1 MVKAEMKKL
10 FLFIPFLLLFLTS
23 CEKKLIPKVKTNNK
37 EIFQDLWSYV
47 DKGYPFFLERDI
59 AWDSVYKICNPQ
71 IYDTLTER
79 QMFDIC
85 ARMLDTLQDGSVK
98 LYSGFSEYFYNYY
111 IKAPA
116 NFNEG
121 LLERNYWQGY
131 QKAGPLLFKVIDT
144 VGYIYYGSFKDR
156 ISDAQMDIVVN
167 KFVNDSVKGVILDI
181 RNNLG
186 GDPENLLTIYKRI
199 DIPDTFH
206 KIETL
211 LYETVYKNGPKHD
224 KFTNVSDTWVTE
236 NIEGR
241 FPAGKFILLT
251 NRKCYG
257 MATLAASGCQAYPN
271 GKVMGDT
278 TGGGSGYP
286 LLYELANGW
295 RVEIPGSK
303 SLTGAGQ
310 FLHDGIA
317 PDTVIYMAPADEAA
331 GHDTILDAAIAEAK
345 KQR

>member
-1 MVKAEMKKL
+1 MRKL
-10 FLFIPFLLLFLTS
+10 FLFIPIFLFLFTS
-23 CEKKLIPKVKTNNK
+23 CEKKLIPKVKDTPK
-37 EIFQDLWSYV
+37 DIFHDLWSYV
-47 DKGYPFFLERDI
+47 DKGYPFFLEKDI
-59 AWDSVYKICNPQ
+59 AWDTVYKIYNPQ
-71 IYDTLTER
+71 VYDTFTDKQL
-79 QMFDIC
+79 FDVC

-98 LYSGFSEYFYNYY
+98 LYTGFAEYFHNYY
-111 IKAPA
+111 INAPA

-121 LLERNYWQGY
+121 LLERNYWKNY
-131 QKAGPLLFKVIDT
+131 QKAGPLLFTEIDS

-156 ISDAQMDIVVN
+156 ITDEQMDIVVN
-167 KFVNDSVKGVILDI
+167 RFVNDSVKGVILDI

-206 KIETL
+206 KTETL

-236 NIEGR
+236 NASGLFPQGR
-241 FPAGKFILLT
+241 FILLT

-257 MATLAASGCQAYPN
+257 MSTLASSGCQAFPN
-271 GKVMGDT
+271 GRVIGDT

-295 RVEIPGSK
+295 RIEIPGSK
-303 SLTGAGQ
+303 SLSYNGK
-310 FLHDGIA
+310 FLENGMA
-317 PDTVIYMAPADEAA
+317 PDTVVNMNPTDEAN

-345 KQR
+345 KKQP

>member
-1 MVKAEMKKL
+1 ML
-10 FLFIPFLLLFLTS
+10 FTS
-23 CEKKLIPKVKTNNK
+23 CEKQLMPEVKTNNK
-37 EIFQDLWSYV
+37 EIFQELWSYV
-47 DKGYPFFLERDI
+47 DKGYPLFLEKDI
-59 AWDSVYKICNPQ
+59 AWDTVYNIYKPL
-71 IYDTLTER
+71 IYDTLTDR

-98 LYSGFSEYFYNYY
+98 LYTGFAEYFYNYY

-121 LLERNYWQGY
+121 LLERNYWLGY

-144 VGYIYYGSFKDR
+144 VGYIYYGSFKER
-156 ISDAQMDIVVN
+156 ITDEQMDIIVN
-167 KFVNDSVKGVILDI
+167 RFVNDSVKGVILDI

-206 KIETL
+206 KTETL
-211 LYETVYKNGPKHD
+211 LYQTVYKTGPKHD
-224 KFTNVSDTWVTE
+224 KFSNVSDTWVTE
-236 NIEGR
+236 NREGL
-241 FPAGKFILLT
+241 FPPGRFILLT

-257 MATLAASGCQAYPN
+257 MSTLASSGCKAYPN
-271 GKVMGDT
+271 GWVIGDT

-295 RVEIPGSK
+295 RIEIPGSK
-303 SLTGAGQ
+303 SLTAAGQ
-310 FLHDGIA
+310 FLQDGIA
-317 PDTVIYMAPADEAA
+317 PDTVVYMTAADEAA
-331 GHDTILDAAIAEAK
+331 GHDTILDVAIQEAK
-345 KQR
+345 KE